1 MRQSLREAG
10 ATEEQSEKHEKKWR
24 VAEAECGAL
33 RAELDAALRETELEK
48 EARVVL
54 EDKLAEGRAE
64 VAAAV
69 SEAETMRAEWEEER
83 TAVQQTMELAEL
95 RLKEQASALSAVA
108 AVSPAASSALQR
120 LGSPAPAPQEQR
132 QQHPVPTSP
141 ARPHAAP
148 PATASAS
155 KQQPTQPATEPRTP
169 QRRSGS
175 AHPTPRR
182 SGALIAPAEELPP
195 PRQGRR
201 GSQQRTGTGTGKKAK
216 ARARG
221 KENREKAPRE
231 KAVDY
236 AKQVE
241 ERDAMLRQITEVA
254 GREFVTRNG
263 LATAPIGRVAEGL
276 NSGRLE
282 ALAHVRATAGKQVA
296 HALAFAPVEE
306 IERATLSMLGTPAQ
320 PAALGRAA
328 GAEGTRLSFRQ
339 ATSRHETV

>member
-83 TAVQQTMELAEL
+83 TAVQQTMELAEV

-120 LGSPAPAPQEQR
+120 LGSPAPAPQEQH

-201 GSQQRTGTGTGKKAK
+201 GSQQRTGTGKKAK

-263 LATAPIGRVAEGL
+263 LATAPIGRVAEVL